1 MINAMPAK
9 IYISGSTNL
18 LTEEIDLRATVLPKF
33 PIAGTIIGNVAN
45 AVSKTFMGKEQPGG
59 LIVSLLYEIKG
70 RWDDFTINRQFSSSL
85 ANDLTNEP

>member
-1 MINAMPAK
+1 
-9 IYISGSTNL
+9 
-18 LTEEIDLRATVLPKF
+18 
-33 PIAGTIIGNVAN
+33 
-45 AVSKTFMGKEQPGG
+45 MGKEQPGG